1 MAPKAPEGE
10 APPTAPER
18 YPLARLRRARSL
30 RRVFILFLGLFL
42 LLGLTGFLGVRSG
55 TVSAS
60 GAGFDLTVTYA
71 VVTRP
76 GLATPWSIEVRR
88 DGGFDGPVTIATTGD
103 YLDMFDENGLD
114 PDPSSATA
122 TPEVVIWE
130 FEPPDGDT
138 LTITLDA
145 RIEPAVQWGKSAVT
159 SVLVGGS
166 PVVEVH
172 YRTWV
177 VP

>member
-1 MAPKAPEGE
+1 MASTAKDAE
-10 APPTAPER
+10 APQTAPER
-18 YPLARLRRARSL
+18 YPMARLRRARNF
-30 RRVFILFLGLFL
+30 RRIFILLLALFL
-42 LLGLTGFLGVRSG
+42 LLGLTGFLGVRSA

-60 GAGFDLTVTYA
+60 GGGFDLTVTYA
-71 VVTRP
+71 AITRP
-76 GLATPWSIEVRR
+76 GLATPWSVEVRR
-88 DGGFDGPVTIATTGD
+88 QGGFDGPVTVATTGD

-138 LTITLDA
+138 LTITFDA

-159 SVLVGGS
+159 SVLVDGKA
-166 PVVEVH
+166 VVQVT